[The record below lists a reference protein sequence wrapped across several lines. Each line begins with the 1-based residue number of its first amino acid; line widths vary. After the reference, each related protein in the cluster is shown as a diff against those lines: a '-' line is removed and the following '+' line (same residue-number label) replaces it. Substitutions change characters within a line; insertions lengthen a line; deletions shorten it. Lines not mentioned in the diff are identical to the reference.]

1 MKKVKQ
7 FCIFEEELILIEKM
21 ATTKKTTTKKKMLT
35 DDQIISL
42 YMDNVLINNAEPKN
56 VYQFCQEHKIV
67 ESDFYIHF
75 GSIEALKQAI
85 WLKFF
90 ENVKI
95 TTESDENYASYTN
108 QNKLLTLYFTFIEV
122 LTLNRSYVHF
132 ALTENKHGLKNLIQ
146 LKELRNHF
154 KAFIVDIMEMQAEGE
169 KRVNKITKPLFAEGA
184 WVEFLFILKFWLD
197 DTSKGFEKTDVMIEK
212 TVKAT
217 FDVLDTTP
225 LESLLDLGKFVWK
238 EKFN

>member
-1 MKKVKQ
+1 
-7 FCIFEEELILIEKM
+7 M
-21 ATTKKTTTKKKMLT
+21 ATTKKASTKKKIIT
-35 DDQIISL
+35 DDQIITK
-42 YMDNVLINNAEPKN
+42 YMDQVLTNHAEPKN
-56 VYQFCQEHKIV
+56 VFQFCQFHKV
-67 ESDFYIHF
+67 EEADFYVYF

-90 ENVKI
+90 ENVKT
-95 TTESDENYASYTN
+95 TTENDVNYPTYTN
-108 QNKLLTLYFTFIEV
+108 QNKLLTLYFTFFEI

-132 ALTENKHGLKNLIQ
+132 TLTENKNGLKNLTQ

-154 KAFIVDIMEMQAEGE
+154 KAFIVDIMETQAEGE